1 MKILDFYL
9 YLSLPE
15 SNIAVSRE
23 TEGEKEVAARE
34 GEEKKQEYITAV
46 LPGQGESLI
55 LRYHIPMLSFSH
67 TTFPCCVPD
76 GTSQYISLP
85 ADPRVLSGE
94 YSYAVLQQPD
104 GSSQIVLM
112 ENSTM
117 S

>member
-1 MKILDFYL
+1 MALPTPRMRRNNKSTLLQSYLDK
-9 YLSLPE
+9 
-15 SNIAVSRE
+15 VSCS
-23 TEGEKEVAARE
+23 
-34 GEEKKQEYITAV
+34 
-46 LPGQGESLI
+46 P
-55 LRYHIPMLSFSH
+55 IPMFSCH
-67 TTFPCCVPD
+67 MFPFPHSPILLD

-112 ENSTM
+112 ENSTI